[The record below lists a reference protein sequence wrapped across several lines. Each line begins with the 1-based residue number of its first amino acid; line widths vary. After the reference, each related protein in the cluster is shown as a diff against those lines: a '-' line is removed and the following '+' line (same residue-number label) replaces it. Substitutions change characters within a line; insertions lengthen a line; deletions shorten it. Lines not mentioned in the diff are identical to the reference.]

1 MEIDRAKIFRSFANR
16 ITNNAKECRDDD
28 GIKEEKKKGKM
39 DALSVE
45 KT

>member
-16 ITNNAKECRDDD
+16 IMNNAKECRDDD
-28 GIKEEKKKGKM
+28 GKKEKM